1 MFLIGDPMNFTETL
15 KLALSAIWA
24 HKLRSFLT
32 LLGMIIGVTAFM
44 VVLSL
49 LQGFNTYVDEK
60 IAGIGSNSFTV
71 RRFSFEDFKN
81 TDTIAEAQR
90 RNKELTFEELEF
102 IKERAQL
109 VDKIGA
115 LALPNSAELKRG
127 AVVMQDV
134 TISGTEPI
142 IGDIE
147 NIDIAE
153 GRFFSEAENNN
164 SQRVAFIG
172 AEVAQ
177 KLFPSGSAVGEEFTM
192 RGIPYRVIGVQ
203 AVKGT
208 VFGQSQDLF
217 VKLPIKTY
225 GANFGGL
232 RNSRGIYFEAT
243 AKSPKLFKDAVE
255 EVRTLMRIKRK
266 LEFDEKDN
274 FGILT
279 PDAIAGLRDSIL
291 GPVFIVII
299 AVPGIALLVGAIVI
313 MNIMLVAVTER
324 TKEIGIRKSLGARQA
339 DILKQFLY
347 ESATLSA
354 IGGTI
359 GLILAKLL
367 GIIISALLIPTTIP
381 WYAAVIAIGVSAI
394 VGILAGLFPAWKA
407 ARLDPIEALRAD

>member
-1 MFLIGDPMNFTETL
+1 MNLSETL
-15 KLALSAIWA
+15 LLALSAIWA

-49 LQGFNTYVDEK
+49 LQGFNAYVDEK

-90 RNKELTFEELEF
+90 RNKELTFDELEF

-109 VDKIGA
+109 IDKIGA
-115 LALPNSAELKRG
+115 KALPNSAEIKRG
-127 AVVMQDV
+127 AEVMQDV
-134 TISGTEPI
+134 TVDGVEPVIGEISKV
-142 IGDIE
+142 
-147 NIDIAE
+147 DIAE
-153 GRFFSEAENNN
+153 GRFFTEAENANA
-164 SQRVAFIG
+164 QRVALIG
-172 AEVAQ
+172 ADVAS
-177 KLFPSGSAVGEEFTM
+177 KLFPFGSAVGEEFTM

-203 AVKGT
+203 TAKGT
-208 VFGQSQDLF
+208 VFGQPQDVF
-217 VKLPIKTY
+217 VQLPIKTY
-225 GANFGGL
+225 GSNFGGL
-232 RNSRGIYFEAT
+232 TRSRGLYFEAT
-243 AKSPKLFKDAVE
+243 SKSAALFDDAVE
-255 EVRTLMRIKRK
+255 EVRTLLRVKRK
-266 LEFDEKDN
+266 LPPGEKDN

-324 TKEIGIRKSLGARQA
+324 TKEIGIRKALGARQA
-339 DILKQFLY
+339 DILKQFLL
-347 ESATLSA
+347 EAATLAA
-354 IGGTI
+354 IGGIT

-367 GIIISALLIPTTIP
+367 GYIISAFLIQTIIP
-381 WYAAVIAIGVSAI
+381 WYAALIAISVSAI
-394 VGILAGLFPAWKA
+394 VGILAGLYPAWQA

>member
-1 MFLIGDPMNFTETL
+1 MNFTETL
-15 KLALSAIWA
+15 KLALAAIWS

-127 AVVMQDV
+127 AVVMQDI

-177 KLFPSGSAVGEEFTM
+177 KLFPGGSAVGEEFTM

-266 LEFDEKDN
+266 LEFGEKDN